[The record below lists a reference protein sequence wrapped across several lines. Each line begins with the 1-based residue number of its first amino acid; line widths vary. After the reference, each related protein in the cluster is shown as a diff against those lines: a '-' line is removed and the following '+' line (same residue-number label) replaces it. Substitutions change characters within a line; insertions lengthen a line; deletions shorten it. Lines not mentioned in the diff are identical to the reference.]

1 MISSTYSIFNNRK
14 TPTRFSFHVA
24 NVFRYGPHKL
34 AKILHN
40 AFCVDSISFTIFDS
54 NAQPPPPQR
63 TLSDLASPI
72 SGPPAQSPPTSE
84 HLDFATT
91 STPRD
96 TLSPATP
103 LSPPKTPV
111 AQPLTLPTN
120 TITTQPTTTS
130 TTEEKTEEKAE
141 DKQGLR
147 VLLVEDN
154 EINLKLLIA
163 TMRKLKLEHATATNG
178 LEAFNSYKEKHGKF
192 DVVFMGTFPLPSAS
206 FPSTIPPTLFYPSL
220 RQVLTSAPDIS
231 MPIMS
236 GIESTRHIRRFEKE
250 HGLEPVALIALT
262 GAANPNTRQEAF
274 SSGVDLFLTKPVPMK
289 ALRGMLEDLR
299 REGRAAF
306 AG

>member
-1 MISSTYSIFNNRK
+1 MGHISSRRSYTTHFVWIVLVS
-14 TPTRFSFHVA
+14 PS
-24 NVFRYGPHKL
+24 L
-34 AKILHN
+34 ILIHPRH
-40 AFCVDSISFTIFDS
+40 
-54 NAQPPPPQR
+54 PPNSS
-63 TLSDLASPI
+63 LSDLASPL

-84 HLDFATT
+84 HLDFAIT

-103 LSPPKTPV
+103 LSPPKIPV
-111 AQPLTLPTN
+111 TQRLTLPTN
-120 TITTQPTTTS
+120 TITTQPTATS
-130 TTEEKTEEKAE
+130 SSEGKTEEKEE

-206 FPSTIPPTLFYPSL
+206 FPSTTPLAIYIPPFSNCSCS
-220 RQVLTSAPDIS
+220 RLTSAPDIS